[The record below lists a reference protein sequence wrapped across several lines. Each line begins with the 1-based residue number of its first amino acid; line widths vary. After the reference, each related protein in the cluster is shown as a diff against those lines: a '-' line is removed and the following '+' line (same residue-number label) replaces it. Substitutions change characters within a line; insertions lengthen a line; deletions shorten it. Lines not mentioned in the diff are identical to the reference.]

1 MKISFRRKIA
11 IDLGTTSVL
20 VYSRAKGV
28 ILNEPSVLAFNR
40 FSGKVVAVGEDAKN
54 MLGRTPGNI
63 AAIKPMQEGVIVDY
77 NSTEKMLR
85 YFIRK
90 AIGTG
95 LIKPD
100 VIICV
105 PSEATQVQKRAVM
118 QAASRSGANNIHL
131 IEEPLAAGI
140 GAGISVSNPGG
151 NMVIDVGGG
160 TTDIAVI
167 SMGGIVV
174 SSSIKYAGDS
184 IDAAITDYVRKNANI
199 IIGDMTA
206 EELKIQ
212 LGSRDS
218 SPKKV
223 YHAKGR
229 NLYNGLPSQVELTPE
244 DIQLAIKKPI
254 NEIVDAVHRVL
265 GNTPPELA
273 SDLYERGIIL
283 TGGGSQIAGLA
294 ERIEDRIGIKVI
306 VDENPFTSV
315 VKGAG
320 KALNWID
327 RLDSIEDS
335 QFELTRKEV
344 ARKET
349 LRRR

>member
-20 VYSRAKGV
+20 VYSRSKGV
-28 ILNEPSVLAFNR
+28 ILKEPSVVAFNR

-63 AAIKPMQEGVIVDY
+63 SAIRPMQEGVIVDY
-77 NSTEKMLR
+77 NSTEIMLKH
-85 YFIRK
+85 FIKK

-118 QAASRSGANNIHL
+118 QAASRAGANNIHL
-131 IEEPLAAGI
+131 IEEPLAAAI
-140 GAGISVSNPGG
+140 GAGVSASDPGG
-151 NMVIDVGGG
+151 NMVIDIGGG

-184 IDAAITDYVRKNANI
+184 IDAAITDYIRKNFNI
-199 IIGDMTA
+199 IIGDMTS

-218 SPKKV
+218 NHKKT
-223 YHAKGR
+223 YRAKGR
-229 NLYNGLPSQVELTPE
+229 NLYNGLPSQVEITTQ
-244 DIQLAIKKPI
+244 DIEQAIEKPI
-254 NEIVDAVHRVL
+254 EEIVDAVHRVL

-273 SDLYERGIIL
+273 SDLYERGIII
-283 TGGGSQIAGLA
+283 TGGGCQILGLA
-294 ERIEDRIGIKVI
+294 EKIEERIGIKVRI
-306 VDENPFTSV
+306 DENPFTSL

-335 QFELTRKEV
+335 QFELTRKEL